1 MQLQQVDLMSNDKI
15 ICKKEGRKLL
25 SFFFIINTLY
35 YIYKV
40 MIKKYEEFLND
51 DIQLNESEEKMV
63 NEAAEKIAKIINS
76 SRSNALEKIKNGE
89 TVDEGL
95 FGSVVGGLTGAAIG
109 PAIGRAICK
118 ALGITGGLLYNLLNS
133 RMFTSAVAAYIGY
146 KN

>member
-1 MQLQQVDLMSNDKI
+1 MSNDKI

-51 DIQLNESEEKMV
+51 EIQLNESEERMI
-63 NEAAEKIAKIINS
+63 NEAAEKIA
-76 SRSNALEKIKNGE
+76 EKIKNGE

-95 FGSVVGGLTGAAIG
+95 FGSVVGGLTGASIG

-118 ALGITGGLLYNLLNS
+118 ALGITGGLLYDLLNS
-133 RMFTSAVAAYIGY
+133 RMFTTAVAAYIGY

>member
-1 MQLQQVDLMSNDKI
+1 M
-15 ICKKEGRKLL
+15 KEGRKLL
-25 SFFFIINTLY
+25 SFFIIINIIY

-51 DIQLNESEEKMV
+51 DIQLNESEERMI
-63 NEAAEKIAKIINS
+63 NEAAEKIA
-76 SRSNALEKIKNGE
+76 EKIKNGE

-95 FGSVVGGLTGAAIG
+95 FGSVIGGLTGAAMG

-118 ALGITGGLLYNLLNS
+118 ALGITSGLLYNLFNS
-133 RMFTSAVAAYIGY
+133 RVFTSAVAAYIGY

>member
-1 MQLQQVDLMSNDKI
+1 MSNNKI

-25 SFFFIINTLY
+25 SFFFIINIIY

-40 MIKKYEEFLND
+40 MIQKYDEFIND
-51 DIQLNESEEKMV
+51 EIQLNESEERMI
-63 NEAAEKIAKIINS
+63 NEAAEKIA
-76 SRSNALEKIKNGE
+76 EKIKNGE

-95 FGSVVGGLTGAAIG
+95 FGSVIGGLTGAAMG

-118 ALGITGGLLYNLLNS
+118 ALGITSGLLYNLLNS

>member
-1 MQLQQVDLMSNDKI
+1 MSNNKI

-25 SFFFIINTLY
+25 SFFFIINIIY

-40 MIKKYEEFLND
+40 MIQKYDEFIND
-51 DIQLNESEEKMV
+51 EIQLNESEERMI
-63 NEAAEKIAKIINS
+63 NEAAEKIA
-76 SRSNALEKIKNGE
+76 EKIKNGE

-95 FGSVVGGLTGAAIG
+95 FGSVVGGLTGASIG

-118 ALGITGGLLYNLLNS
+118 ALGITGGLLYDLLNS
-133 RMFTSAVAAYIGY
+133 RMFTTAVAAYIGY

>member
-1 MQLQQVDLMSNDKI
+1 M
-15 ICKKEGRKLL
+15 KEGRKLL
-25 SFFFIINTLY
+25 SFFFIINIIY

-51 DIQLNESEEKMV
+51 DIQLNESEERMI
-63 NEAAEKIAKIINS
+63 NEAAEKIA
-76 SRSNALEKIKNGE
+76 EKIKNGE

-95 FGSVVGGLTGAAIG
+95 FGSVIGGLTGAAMG

-118 ALGITGGLLYNLLNS
+118 ALGITGGLLYNLFNS
-133 RMFTSAVAAYIGY
+133 RVFTSAVAAYIGY